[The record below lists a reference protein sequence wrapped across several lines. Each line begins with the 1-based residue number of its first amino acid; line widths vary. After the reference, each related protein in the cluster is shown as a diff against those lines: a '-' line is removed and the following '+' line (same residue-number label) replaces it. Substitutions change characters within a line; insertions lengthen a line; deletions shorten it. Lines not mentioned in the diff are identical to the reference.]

1 VSDQT
6 PDDTT
11 EPAEDDTEATDTTEV
26 RDKVSPTLV
35 DSEADSP
42 ATDVPDDE
50 PEPQSKREARYRT
63 ALRETEAERDTLA
76 AKVEA
81 LQRAEAERLA
91 AKVIQKP
98 GALWAAQTA
107 LADLLNDDGTV
118 DPRKVTDAAT
128 TAQKALGLAAT
139 RPAGYVAREGTTIH
153 RSSAGSTWEA
163 AFRG

>member
-1 VSDQT
+1 MS
-6 PDDTT
+6 DTT
-11 EPAEDDTEATDTTEV
+11 ENTTEETEVTPPAADTPEETQQPDTTPTPDGDDTEG
-26 RDKVSPTLV
+26 
-35 DSEADSP
+35 
-42 ATDVPDDE
+42 

-63 ALRETEAERDTLA
+63 QLRETEAERDALA

-81 LQRAEAERLA
+81 LQRAEVERLA

-98 GALWAAQTA
+98 AALWAAGTV